1 MHYRSSTNTMSRAYQ
16 ACYPIGVTSYIEEA
30 EAAEDVHDVFLDL
43 EQERL
48 AQLLTALRSS
58 VFRQV
63 LRRVEKVA
71 ERDEVAIP
79 PATTVAILQ
88 ELVAQGEREICG
100 VRGGTLVVQFTDRA
114 GKVHKIGRFPLDPYT
129 TSTYQLHL
137 HLRENA
143 NFKTSVENLVRK
155 MSGHGP
161 LTLIS
166 PNYTLEVKKLY
177 RSSTS
182 SI

>member
-16 ACYPIGVTSYIEEA
+16 ACYPIGVTSYIEEV
-30 EAAEDVHDVFLDL
+30 EAAEDVSDVFMDL

-48 AQLLTALRSS
+48 VQLLTALRSS

-71 ERDEVAIP
+71 ERDEVTIS

-88 ELVAQGEREICG
+88 ELVAHGEREICG
-100 VRGGTLVVQFTDRA
+100 VRGGILVVQFTDRA
-114 GKVHKIGRFPLDPYT
+114 GKLHKIGRFPLDPYT
-129 TSTYQLHL
+129 TPTYQLHL
-137 HLRENA
+137 HLQENT
-143 NFKTSVENLVRK
+143 NFKTVMENLVRK
-155 MSGHGP
+155 VSGQGP
-161 LTLIS
+161 LTLLS
-166 PNYTLEVKKLY
+166 SNYKLEVKKLY
-177 RSSTS
+177 RSSSS